1 MSETPTV
8 AQENLGKGFKHQR
21 SMRNILLRPEF
32 QLKYSFYFVGMT
44 LITMGGVFLLFLLSL
59 EDMIA
64 TLAVVYRIEPE
75 VIGAIQD
82 SLRTATFT
90 TIVVGALFGLISVS
104 LGIILTHRLIGP
116 MVPIRRLIQQ
126 LSEGQYGIQGRLR
139 NKDDYQD
146 VMNDLNRLS
155 LKLSERHGNRPVE
168 SNADQSSEVG
178 AADQA
183 SS

>member
-1 MSETPTV
+1 MSETSAV
-8 AQENLGKGFKHQR
+8 AKEDFGKGFKQQR

-32 QLKYSFYFVGMT
+32 QLKYSFYFVGIT

-75 VIGAIQD
+75 VIGAIQE

-90 TIVVGALFGLISVS
+90 TVIVGALFGLISVS

-139 NKDDYQD
+139 TKDDYQD

-155 LKLSERHGNRPVE
+155 LKLSERHGNQPV
-168 SNADQSSEVG
+168 DQKV
-178 AADQA
+178 DQKTETT
-183 SS
+183 

>member
-1 MSETPTV
+1 MSEATSPTETTPQPTESSQP
-8 AQENLGKGFKHQR
+8 AKGHKHQR
-21 SMRNILLRPEF
+21 SMKNILLRPEF

-44 LITMGGVFLLFLLSL
+44 LVTMGAVFLLFLLSL

-75 VIGAIQD
+75 VIGAIQQ
-82 SLRTATFT
+82 SLKTATFT

-126 LSEGQYGIQGRLR
+126 LTEGQYGVQGRLR
-139 NKDDYQD
+139 TKDDYQD
-146 VMNDLNRLS
+146 VMSDLN
-155 LKLSERHGNRPVE
+155 KLSESLSKRHGNV
-168 SNADQSSEVG
+168 SVDQTTGS
-178 AADQA
+178 
-183 SS
+183 

>member
-1 MSETPTV
+1 MSEAPSPTEK
-8 AQENLGKGFKHQR
+8 APAPPTESASSNTGHKHQR
-21 SMRNILLRPEF
+21 SMKNILLRPEF

-44 LITMGGVFLLFLLSL
+44 LVTMGAVFLLFLLSL

-75 VIGAIQD
+75 VIGAIQQ
-82 SLRTATFT
+82 SLKTATFT

-126 LSEGQYGIQGRLR
+126 LTEGQYGVQGRLR
-139 NKDDYQD
+139 TKDDYQD
-146 VMNDLNRLS
+146 VMSDLN
-155 LKLSERHGNRPVE
+155 KLSNSLSKRHGNV
-168 SNADQSSEVG
+168 SVDQTTGS
-178 AADQA
+178 
-183 SS
+183 

>member
-1 MSETPTV
+1 MSETP
-8 AQENLGKGFKHQR
+8 AIAKEDSNKGFRQQR

-32 QLKYSFYFVGMT
+32 QLKYSFYFVGIT

-59 EDMIA
+59 EDMIS

-90 TIVVGALFGLISVS
+90 TIIVGALFGLISVS

-126 LSEGQYGIQGRLR
+126 LTEGQYGIQGRLR

-146 VMNDLNRLS
+146 VMSDLNKLS
-155 LKLSERHGNRPVE
+155 LKLSERHGNRPV
-168 SNADQSSEVG
+168 DQTT
-178 AADQA
+178 DQA

>member
-1 MSETPTV
+1 
-8 AQENLGKGFKHQR
+8 
-21 SMRNILLRPEF
+21 
-32 QLKYSFYFVGMT
+32 
-44 LITMGGVFLLFLLSL
+44 
-59 EDMIA
+59 
-64 TLAVVYRIEPE
+64 

-90 TIVVGALFGLISVS
+90 TVIVGALFGLISVS

-139 NKDDYQD
+139 TKDDYQD

-155 LKLSERHGNRPVE
+155 LKLSERHGNQPV
-168 SNADQSSEVG
+168 DQKTETT
-178 AADQA
+178 
-183 SS
+183 

>member
-1 MSETPTV
+1 MSEIP
-8 AQENLGKGFKHQR
+8 ASAKEDPSKGFKQQR

-32 QLKYSFYFVGMT
+32 QLKYSFYFVGIT

-59 EDMIA
+59 EDMIS

-90 TIVVGALFGLISVS
+90 TIIVGALFGLISVS

-155 LKLSERHGNRPVE
+155 LKLSERHGNQPVDHKNDE
-168 SNADQSSEVG
+168 STDKATS
-178 AADQA
+178 
-183 SS
+183 

>member
-1 MSETPTV
+1 MSEIP
-8 AQENLGKGFKHQR
+8 ASAKEDPNKGFKQQR

-32 QLKYSFYFVGMT
+32 QLKYSFYFVGIT

-59 EDMIA
+59 EDMIS

-90 TIVVGALFGLISVS
+90 TIIVGALFGLISVS

-155 LKLSERHGNRPVE
+155 LKLSERHGNQPVDHKNDE
-168 SNADQSSEVG
+168 ATDKATS
-178 AADQA
+178 
-183 SS
+183 